1 MNFKCTITLILV
13 AVVFTTGQAQ
23 STLWKETF
31 KQKKTQREYLAK
43 QIALLQVY
51 LGYVKDGYNIVS
63 RGWTTVEHIRNGEV
77 SLHRDFFSS
86 LKKVNPHI
94 ANSVKVVDIIA
105 FQTFIINELRRTWT
119 YCRNNEQF
127 TPKEVLYVY
136 NVYHN
141 MIFLSDANISE
152 LIRITS
158 SGEAEM
164 NDAARIQNIDALYK
178 DSLDKMEFVQ
188 SFSNDT
194 RLLGALRQQ
203 ESSQNN
209 MIGKQ
214 YGI

>member
-1 MNFKCTITLILV
+1 MNGKTIITLILIS
-13 AVVFTTGQAQ
+13 AFFTTGYAQ

-77 SLHRDFFSS
+77 NLHRDFFSS
-86 LKKVNPHI
+86 LKNVNPHI

-105 FQTFIINELRRTWT
+105 FQTFIVNELRRTWA
-119 YCRNNEQF
+119 YCRSNEQF
-127 TPKEVLYVY
+127 TAKEVLYVY

-152 LIRITS
+152 LIRITT
-158 SGEAEM
+158 SGESLM
-164 NDAARIQNIDALYK
+164 NDAARIQNIDALYE
-178 DSLDKMEFVQ
+178 DSLDKIGFVR
-188 SFSNDT
+188 SFSSDT
-194 RLLGALRQQ
+194 RLLGTLRQR
-203 ESSQNN
+203 ESSQNRV
-209 MIGKQ
+209 IGKQ